1 MIQSNEEIELYG
13 GNLAVTIRNWFKFF
27 INAML
32 IGGITTGILGLFI
45 RWDDAFA
52 KYFEAGEWGEFF
64 AAFAFMVV
72 MGFTI
77 SVITQMG
84 FFAYLTIHQ
93 MGVNIFRSLTLW
105 NWVQLLIIAFV
116 IFDLI
121 FFRFRPNA
129 ETSADIWL
137 YTSLLAILIITA
149 VVVAIVKA
157 NKTKKH
163 ALISA
168 MFFMIVV
175 STIEWLPVLMV
186 RADNVDSWVT
196 LLLFPILAVNAYQL
210 IALPKYNAR
219 SDEDRAKLEA
229 RRKAR
234 REANAVKKDK

>member
-1 MIQSNEEIELYG
+1 M
-13 GNLAVTIRNWFKFF
+13 TIRNWFKFF
-27 INAML
+27 LNSMI
-32 IGGITTGILGLFI
+32 IGGLITGVLGLFI

-52 KYFEAGEWGEFF
+52 KYFEAGQWSEFI
-64 AAFAFMVV
+64 AAFVFMVV

-77 SVITQMG
+77 SVIAQMG

-93 MGVNIFRSLTLW
+93 MGVNIFRTLTLW

-121 FFRFRPNA
+121 MFRFRPNA
-129 ETSADIWL
+129 ETTGQVWL
-137 YTSLLAILIITA
+137 YGILLAILIITA
-149 VVVAIVKA
+149 VVVGIIKA

-168 MFFMIVV
+168 VFFMIVV
-175 STIEWLPVLMV
+175 STLEWLPVLMV
-186 RADNVDSWVT
+186 NADKVDSWVT

-210 IALPKYNAR
+210 LALPKYNAK
-219 SDEDRAKLEA
+219 SDEDRLKLEA

-234 REANAVKKDK
+234 REAATVVKGK

>member
-1 MIQSNEEIELYG
+1 MI
-13 GNLAVTIRNWFKFF
+13 
-27 INAML
+27 
-32 IGGITTGILGLFI
+32 IGGLITGVLGLFI

-52 KYFEAGEWGEFF
+52 KYFEAGQWSEFI
-64 AAFAFMVV
+64 AAFVFMVV

-77 SVITQMG
+77 SVIAQMG

-93 MGVNIFRSLTLW
+93 MGVNIFRTLTLW

-121 FFRFRPNA
+121 MFRFRPNA
-129 ETSADIWL
+129 ETTGQVWL
-137 YTSLLAILIITA
+137 YGILLAILIITA
-149 VVVAIVKA
+149 LVVGIIKA

-168 MFFMIVV
+168 VFFMIVV
-175 STIEWLPVLMV
+175 STLEWLPVLMV
-186 RADNVDSWVT
+186 NADKVDSWVT

-210 IALPKYNAR
+210 LALPKYNAK
-219 SDEDRAKLEA
+219 SDEDRLKLEA

-234 REANAVKKDK
+234 REAATAVKGK

>member
-1 MIQSNEEIELYG
+1 
-13 GNLAVTIRNWFKFF
+13 
-27 INAML
+27 ML
-32 IGGITTGILGLFI
+32 IGGLITGVLGLFI

-52 KYFEAGEWGEFF
+52 KYFEAGQWSEFL

-72 MGFTI
+72 MGFTV

-93 MGVNIFRSLTLW
+93 MGVNIFRTLTLW

-121 FFRFRPNA
+121 MFRFRPNA
-129 ETSADIWL
+129 DTTSQVWL
-137 YTSLLAILIITA
+137 YAFLLVVLIGTG
-149 VVVAIVKA
+149 VVVALIKA

-168 MFFMIVV
+168 LFFMIVV

-210 IALPKYNAR
+210 IALPKYNAK

-234 REANAVKKDK
+234 REANADK

>member
-1 MIQSNEEIELYG
+1 M
-13 GNLAVTIRNWFKFF
+13 TIRNWFKFF
-27 INAML
+27 INSML
-32 IGGITTGILGLFI
+32 IGGLITGVLGLFI

-52 KYFEAGEWGEFF
+52 KYFEAGQWSEFL

-72 MGFTI
+72 MGFTV

-93 MGVNIFRSLTLW
+93 MGVNIFRTLTLW

-121 FFRFRPNA
+121 MFRFRPNA
-129 ETSADIWL
+129 DTTSQVWL
-137 YTSLLAILIITA
+137 YAFLLVVLIGTG
-149 VVVAIVKA
+149 VVVALIKA

-163 ALISA
+163 VLISA
-168 MFFMIVV
+168 LFFMIVI
-175 STIEWLPVLMV
+175 STLEWLPVLMV
-186 RADNVDSWVT
+186 NADNVDSWVT

-210 IALPKYNAR
+210 LALPKYNAK
-219 SDEDRAKLEA
+219 SDEDRLKLEA

-234 REANAVKKDK
+234 REAEAKVK

>member
-1 MIQSNEEIELYG
+1 MI
-13 GNLAVTIRNWFKFF
+13 
-27 INAML
+27 
-32 IGGITTGILGLFI
+32 IGGLITGVLGLFI

-52 KYFEAGEWGEFF
+52 KYFEAGQWSEFI
-64 AAFAFMVV
+64 AAFVFMVV

-77 SVITQMG
+77 SVIAQMG

-93 MGVNIFRSLTLW
+93 MGVNIFRTLTLW

-121 FFRFRPNA
+121 MFRFRPNA
-129 ETSADIWL
+129 ETTGQVWL
-137 YTSLLAILIITA
+137 YGILLAILIITA
-149 VVVAIVKA
+149 VGVGIIKA

-168 MFFMIVV
+168 VFFMIVV
-175 STIEWLPVLMV
+175 STLEWLPVLMV
-186 RADNVDSWVT
+186 NADKVDSWVT

-210 IALPKYNAR
+210 LALPKYNAK
-219 SDEDRAKLEA
+219 SDEDRLKLEA

-234 REANAVKKDK
+234 REAATAVKGK

>member
-1 MIQSNEEIELYG
+1 
-13 GNLAVTIRNWFKFF
+13 
-27 INAML
+27 ML
-32 IGGITTGILGLFI
+32 IGGLITGVLGLFI

-52 KYFEAGEWGEFF
+52 KYFEAGQWSEFL

-72 MGFTI
+72 MGFTV

-93 MGVNIFRSLTLW
+93 MGVNIFRTLTLW

-121 FFRFRPNA
+121 MFRFRPNA
-129 ETSADIWL
+129 DTTSQVWL
-137 YTSLLAILIITA
+137 YAFLLVVLIGTG
-149 VVVAIVKA
+149 VVVALIKA

-163 ALISA
+163 VLISA
-168 MFFMIVV
+168 LFFMIVI

-186 RADNVDSWVT
+186 NADNVDSWVT

-210 IALPKYNAR
+210 LALPKYNAK
-219 SDEDRAKLEA
+219 SDEDRLKLEA

-234 REANAVKKDK
+234 REAEAKVK